1 MEIKKKKMFK
11 SKHSFCAQFHTK
23 TGDSFLKR
31 WNITNILLQIFSTW
45 NIWFFWRFWPKNWK
59 GWSHNIETFHK
70 EKSGVLEK
78 NLENKN
84 FMAAALHAQIWFCE
98 IHPIIEQ
105 HSGSANQWQ
114 PGFQIFL
121 IWNNSQWEQRYSFA
135 KFLISDFL
143 KGLPYSAMFD
153 IVLKHI
159 QWKW

>member
-78 NLENKN
+78 KPRKQKFYGGSPSCSNLVLWDPTNHSTALHVCQP
-84 FMAAALHAQIWFCE
+84 MAAWFSISSYLKQFTMGAE
-98 IHPIIEQ
+98 VFILP
-105 HSGSANQWQ
+105 
-114 PGFQIFL
+114 
-121 IWNNSQWEQRYSFA
+121 NS
-135 KFLISDFL
+135 
-143 KGLPYSAMFD
+143 
-153 IVLKHI
+153 
-159 QWKW
+159 